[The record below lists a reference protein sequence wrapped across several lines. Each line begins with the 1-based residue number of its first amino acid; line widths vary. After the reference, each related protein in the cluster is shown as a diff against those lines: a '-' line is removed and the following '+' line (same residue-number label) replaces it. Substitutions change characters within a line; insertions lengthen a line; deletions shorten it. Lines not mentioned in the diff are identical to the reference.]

1 MKKGS
6 ENHIRQKQDIFKWD
20 RRVNTIKQLTGS
32 ALRIYLVNLWSKNRT
47 TGFFGTLS
55 FNRGF
60 YFERAFGCLDDFFK
74 GILQKVHGQ
83 RWHKRIHR
91 KQAFIVYGFIEYRG
105 ENVHLHFG
113 VWGEEEELS
122 YLREHCNEVWKK
134 HQPQGDCSTDR
145 INDVFAAA
153 DYSFKTVENRDS
165 QASLYTFI
173 FPSRQYT
180 DEAKNRRNPDITKN
194 RARIRGNKVEK
205 RLKLRGKIS
214 NTKKNRGKASR
225 YGGDKT

>member
-1 MKKGS
+1 MNKRAKNKNRKRQHIH
-6 ENHIRQKQDIFKWD
+6 END
-20 RRVNTIKQLTGS
+20 RHLTTIKNLTGN
-32 ALRIYLVNLWSKNRT
+32 LLKIYLIDLWSKNRT

-55 FNRGF
+55 FNRSF
-60 YFERAFGCLDDFFK
+60 HFERGFGCVDNFFK
-74 GILQKVHGQ
+74 GILQQVHGR

-134 HQPQGDCSTDR
+134 HQPQGDCTTEK
-145 INDVFAAA
+145 IKDVFAAA
-153 DYSFKTVENRDS
+153 DYSFKTAENRDS

-173 FPSRQYT
+173 FPSRQCL
-180 DEAKNRRNPDITKN
+180 DEAKNGRKPDITKN
-194 RARIRGNKVEK
+194 RARIWDNKVEK
-205 RLKLRGKIS
+205 RLTLRGKIS
-214 NTKKNRGKASR
+214 NTKKNRGKVSR
-225 YGGDKT
+225 YDKY

>member
-6 ENHIRQKQDIFKWD
+6 ENHIRQKQDISKWD

-60 YFERAFGCLDDFFK
+60 YFERGLGCVDDFFK

-91 KQAFIVYGFIEYRG
+91 KDDFVAYGFIEYRG

-122 YLREHCNEVWKK
+122 YLREHGNEVWKE

-145 INDVFAAA
+145 IKDVFAAA

-173 FPSRQYT
+173 FPSGQYT
-180 DEAKNRRNPDITKN
+180 DEAKNQRKPAKTKN
-194 RARIRGNKVEK
+194 RAKIWGNKVEK
-205 RLKLRGKIS
+205 WLKLRGKIS
-214 NTKKNRGKASR
+214 NTKKNRGKMSR
-225 YGGDKT
+225 DDEDKI